1 MIAVGGVHSRGIIM
15 KSISIVAALAL
26 IAITA
31 SSADA
36 RDRDNPNYGFCKS
49 GKKVTDVKQCK
60 ENGGTS

>member
-1 MIAVGGVHSRGIIM
+1 M
-15 KSISIVAALAL
+15 KSISIVAALAI

-49 GKKVTDVKQCK
+49 GKKVTDTKQCK

>member
-1 MIAVGGVHSRGIIM
+1 MRD
-15 KSISIVAALAL
+15 ISILAALAL

-31 SSADA
+31 NSANA

-49 GKKVTDVKQCK
+49 GAKVTDVKQCK

>member
-1 MIAVGGVHSRGIIM
+1 MKGI
-15 KSISIVAALAL
+15 SLLAALAL

-49 GKKVTDVKQCK
+49 GKKVTDTKQCK

>member
-1 MIAVGGVHSRGIIM
+1 M
-15 KSISIVAALAL
+15 KGISIVVALAL
-26 IAITA
+26 IAIAA

-49 GKKVTDVKQCK
+49 GKKVTDTKQCK

>member
-1 MIAVGGVHSRGIIM
+1 M
-15 KSISIVAALAL
+15 KGISIVVALAF

-31 SSADA
+31 SAANA

-49 GKKVTDVKQCK
+49 GKKVTDTKQCK